1 MKKILCVILAVAT
14 LLSIATVASAYNFQ
28 TIDFSEFEFEP
39 VPYGSPDEKY
49 VVKYV
54 VPYLY
59 RREKD
64 YNIIETDK
72 PNTSDISDDNT
83 AYFALVNED
92 LQLINKADAGE
103 GIKIKTEWE
112 LGEDAVESVTIQR
125 EKTDREVFAYFLAI
139 TLKPNSSTNYRD
151 IVGTIT
157 LQNTNGDYRFF
168 RNSQGKRQIKINV
181 LFDTRFGLNYEAEEF
196 TYIEDVTRIHKFNK
210 ASEPYETEF
219 TFEDWEDATFT
230 VQVNDQDPMLIKV
243 TNDFN
248 ETVAGAYDLCNLDFF
263 NGNGATF
270 NHRGELFLPSEY
282 GRYIYERKGT
292 DLTPVPG
299 AVYDEQDE
307 GFYIQTKKLGNY
319 VISDRDIDVYSTAG
333 VIRAAAGF
341 KLGEE

>member
-14 LLSIATVASAYNFQ
+14 LLSIATVASAQNVLQ
-28 TIDFSEFEFEP
+28 VDFSEFDFEP

-49 VVKYV
+49 VVKYI
-54 VPYLY
+54 VPYTY

-64 YNIIETDK
+64 YNIIETNK
-72 PNTSDISDDNT
+72 PNTNDFWDDNKV
-83 AYFALVNED
+83 YYALVNED

-103 GIKIKTEWE
+103 GINVKATWE
-112 LGEDAVESVTIQR
+112 LGEDAVKDVAIVR
-125 EKTDREVFAYFLAI
+125 EKTDREVFAYFLVIEFKANKD
-139 TLKPNSSTNYRD
+139 TDYQD
-151 IVGTIT
+151 VVGTVT
-157 LQNTNGDYRFF
+157 LQKNNGDYRFF
-168 RNSQGKRQIKINV
+168 RNQHGKRQVKLDV
-181 LFDTRFGLNYEAEEF
+181 AFSTRFGLNYEAEEF

-210 ASEPYETEF
+210 AADPYETEF
-219 TFEDWEDATFT
+219 TFEDWDDATFT

-282 GRYIYERKGT
+282 GRYIYERKGN

-299 AVYDEQDE
+299 VEYDEQDE